1 MTNWG
6 YYALHEDGISCPV
19 LVTKIISVEKFVM
32 SMPLQITRFQSTK
45 LYRVEEL

>member
-1 MTNWG
+1 MN
-6 YYALHEDGISCPV
+6 GISCPG
-19 LVTKIISVEKFVM
+19 LVTKIINVENFAI